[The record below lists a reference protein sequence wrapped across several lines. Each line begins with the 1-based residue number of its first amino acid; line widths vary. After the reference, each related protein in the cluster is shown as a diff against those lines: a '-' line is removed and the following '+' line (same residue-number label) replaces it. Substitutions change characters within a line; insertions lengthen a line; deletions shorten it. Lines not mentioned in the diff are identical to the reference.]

1 MSAIYRQS
9 GEYIEYTPVSDLA
22 VGTLVAVGSIV
33 GINKSPIAAGT
44 RGVIATR
51 GVFEGVAKYNVANA
65 LTAGQIVYA
74 NPSNGKIYGTSAAGY
89 IACGYAL
96 KAAGATDAA
105 CDILLTP
112 IACPVSGSG
121 AVPQITHTPTG
132 AVTAGSL
139 VVVGSIVGYAEEAI
153 AANAE
158 GKLTLSGTFT
168 VAKHGTSNALT
179 DGQIVYVNPSNGK
192 IYNASAVGYIAC
204 GYAVGAATA
213 TSTSCTIYLTPS
225 CTAAAAS

>member
-9 GEYIEYTPVSDLA
+9 GEYIEYTPASDLA

-33 GINKSPIAAGT
+33 GINKAPIAAGT

-51 GVFEGVAKYNVANA
+51 GVFEGVAKYNVGNSI
-65 LTAGQIVYA
+65 TAGNIVFM
-74 NPSNGKIYGTSAAGY
+74 NPANGKIYNTQAAGY

-96 KAAGATDAA
+96 KDAEATADSV
-105 CDILLTP
+105 DILLCPLSWP
-112 IACPVSGSG
+112 ISGPTF
-121 AVPQITHTPTG
+121 VPQVAHKP
-132 AVTAGSL
+132 AADVAAGSL
-139 VVVGSIVGYAEEAI
+139 VVVGSMVGVAEEAI
-153 AANAE
+153 AANAD
-158 GKLTLSGTFT
+158 GKLTLSGCFT

-179 DGQIVYVNPSNGK
+179 DGQLVYVNPSNGK
-192 IYNASAVGYIAC
+192 IYNASATGYILC

-225 CTAAAAS
+225 CTAAAS